1 MTVRLSVVLR
11 LAPCVNEPG
20 IGAVRWR
27 QCGAQA
33 GVARH
38 QNEVSMIGHGHPG
51 PALDF
56 SRPAGGRQQIAVKRV
71 I

>member
-11 LAPCVNEPG
+11 LVPCVNEPG

-33 GVARH
+33 IGVARH
-38 QNEVSMIGHGHPG
+38 QNEVSMIGHGQPG
-51 PALDF
+51 PASTLAF
-56 SRPAGGRQQIAVKRV
+56 LQETASKSRQSA
-71 I
+71 